1 MCSNPSTRIFNL
13 ATIACNLKLNRESN
27 TNNENRQ
34 YPIPT
39 VKYQMFGR
47 RHSKKKSKNY
57 HIEIRKRKWH
67 QELDTHP
74 RIICLGKRI
83 IAIICGMH
91 SQRTLLRRK
100 RKLRRAQIETK
111 WTNQAANLHATTFS
125 SFVFFWT
132 RGSTYWQFL

>member
-47 RHSKKKSKNY
+47 RHQQKKIQKLPYRNQKKKMTPGVGHTSPNY
-57 HIEIRKRKWH
+57 LFGEANHCNYLWNALAEDFIE
-67 QELDTHP
+67 
-74 RIICLGKRI
+74 
-83 IAIICGMH
+83 
-91 SQRTLLRRK
+91 
-100 RKLRRAQIETK
+100 AQKEIEES
-111 WTNQAANLHATTFS
+111 AN
-125 SFVFFWT
+125 
-132 RGSTYWQFL
+132 